1 MLFGLAPI
9 IIRSGVRPLPNKKPN
24 KRPNIDPNA
33 TPKSRAST
41 KLKSTSA
48 VYFLFA
54 TGGLTLSGSAV
65 AFPDGPEPGLT
76 GGKGFEDC
84 SSCHFAGPPPSTGSG
99 IELKGLAEH
108 MVPGERYQIVIEVR
122 DPAQQVGGFQLAV
135 RDLATLQSD
144 GELVEG
150 PGLRTLVANDVSF
163 LSHSEPQRA
172 APTDDHQRTRWQFE
186 WVAGKAQTV
195 EVSVAAVAADGD
207 DSALGDNVYTFS
219 RIISTN

>member
-1 MLFGLAPI
+1 MPFGLAPI
-9 IIRSGVRPLPNKKPN
+9 TTLSGVRTLPNKKPN
-24 KRPNIDPNA
+24 KKPSKKPNIKP
-33 TPKSRAST
+33 
-41 KLKSTSA
+41 A

-54 TGGLTLSGSAV
+54 TAGSALSGSAV

-135 RDLATLQSD
+135 RDLSTLQSD

-150 PGLRTLVANDVSF
+150 PGLRTLVANDVTF

-172 APTDDHQRTRWQFE
+172 SSTDQHQRTRWQFE